1 MPRDEK
7 QKSGKGSSQHGLNE
21 DDIDKMVAD
30 ATFYFLVAD
39 QKKSIIKVL
48 FCQPEAF
55 IKFYHS

>member
-7 QKSGKGSSQHGLNE
+7 QKSGKGGASQHGLNE

-39 QKKSIIKVL
+39 QKKSIIKVIDL
-48 FCQPEAF
+48 QFTN
-55 IKFYHS
+55 S

>member
-7 QKSGKGSSQHGLNE
+7 QKSGKGASQHGLNE

-48 FCQPEAF
+48 DYVLPARSC
-55 IKFYHS
+55 H